1 MRVLFTTLAA
11 TSHLNN
17 LVPLAWALRSAG
29 HEVCVASQPNLTE
42 AITRTGLTAVAV
54 GEEMQKATGD
64 ESWGDEAGSPYGL
77 GFDLA
82 ETRPEILTFDYVRGA
97 LEAYTSTVC
106 EYLTDQAMVDD
117 LVEFARAWRPDLV
130 VWDSLTYAG
139 PMVAK
144 ACGAAHARVLVVQ
157 DHWSRMRDLFHE
169 LSDEPRNDPLTDYL
183 TGRLARYGAAFDEDA
198 VTGQVTID
206 PLPSWTR
213 FPLPVERFPMRY
225 VPYNGTA
232 VIPNWL
238 LREPRRPRVCLT
250 LGVTGN
256 AFGVHGGGVSTS
268 ELLDAVA
275 ALDVEVIATVSPSQL
290 TPGTSIP
297 DNVRLFDFV
306 PLNAL
311 VPSCS
316 AIVHHGGAG
325 TLGTALVHGVPQ
337 LIVPSNIWGEPVYA
351 RALASSGAG
360 LVIDPER
367 LSGHLLKSEL
377 HRLLEEPSFR
387 ADAVREQR
395 EMAATPSPHEVAGR
409 LEELVQKRGRD
420 D

>member
-29 HEVCVASQPNLTE
+29 HEVCVASQPNLTD
-42 AITRTGLTAVAV
+42 AITRTGLTAVSV
-54 GEEMQKATGD
+54 GD
-64 ESWGDEAGSPYGL
+64 EMEKASGNETWSDGTGSPYGL

-82 ETRPEILTFDYVRGA
+82 ETRPETLTADYVRGA
-97 LEAYTSTVC
+97 LASYTSTVC

-130 VWDSLTYAG
+130 IWDSLTYAG
-139 PMVAK
+139 PVA
-144 ACGAAHARVLVVQ
+144 ARASGAAHVRMLVVQ
-157 DHWSRMRDLFHE
+157 DHWNRMRNLFHE
-169 LSDEPRNDPLTDYL
+169 LAGDAESDPLTDYL
-183 TGRLARYGAAFDEDA
+183 TAKLARYGAEFDETA
-198 VTGQVTID
+198 VVGEVTVD

-213 FPLPVERFPMRY
+213 FPLGVDRLPMRY
-225 VPYNGTA
+225 VPYNGAA
-232 VIPNWL
+232 VIPDWL
-238 LREPRRPRVCLT
+238 LRQPRRPRVCLT
-250 LGVTGN
+250 LGVTGK
-256 AFGVHGGGVSTS
+256 AFGVHNGGISTS
-268 ELLDAVA
+268 EMLDAVA
-275 ALDVEVIATVSPSQL
+275 ALDVEVIATVSPEQL
-290 TPGTSIP
+290 TSGTSIP

-311 VPSCS
+311 APTCS
-316 AIVHHGGAG
+316 AVIHHGGAG

-360 LVIDPER
+360 LVIDPGD
-367 LSGHLLKSEL
+367 LSADLLKSEL

-387 ADAVREQR
+387 AGAVRAQQ
-395 EMAATPSPHEVAGR
+395 EMAATPSPHDVVGQ
-409 LEELVQKRGRD
+409 LENLVQKRGSND
-420 D
+420 